1 VRETR
6 GRGKSC
12 EESGVPEW
20 YERTGGE
27 AGLGC
32 RGKAKKKAYAENTED
47 AKFAEKSREERRRAE
62 KRGGDKTG

>member
-1 VRETR
+1 
-6 GRGKSC
+6 
-12 EESGVPEW
+12 VPEW